1 MEITVEQLE
10 AKRQELLAA
19 IEETKGTLNANYGA
33 LQVVDQML
41 VALKAPPARG
51 TKSEK

>member
-10 AKRQELLAA
+10 AKRLELLSA

-33 LQVVDQML
+33 LQMVDQML
-41 VALKAPPARG
+41 AGLKAPAPVPS
-51 TKSEK
+51 KK